1 MELWGGYGLE
11 GRKGSLPGI
20 GGSKYMVIGKE
31 AYLCGIDFTR
41 LTIRNKDFM
50 L

>member
-20 GGSKYMVIGKE
+20 GGLKIWIVGDE

-41 LTIRNKDFM
+41 LTIRNKDFI